1 MAKLVPIVASIRGA
15 VEAAMRDTARPVT
28 AIAAETGVRVTT
40 IRTWNKRFGWRPAAA
55 TASTAFTPARWKP
68 ARRAA
73 VARLYREDWIDIG
86 DLAQALGVARHRAEA
101 LFAQCGL
108 EGRRPGEVGRAL
120 GLDTDPRRMRAALRA
135 QIARQILH
143 FDAAL
148 NGAAGVPAFDS
159 ARVLR
164 DLGGLKRLLD
174 ETTDDGRGERDGS
187 ASGDGGGSSGDRFA
201 DDRPADDLPAL
212 RAEIARRAEA
222 LGGERADA
230 GPAGEPAAGPDP
242 GPGDGLAP
250 GGARR
255 PASALPGPGGLDHLG
270 GDRRARRGQDPDG
283 GGVGPRPG
291 AG

>member
-1 MAKLVPIVASIRGA
+1 MAKLVPIVASIRDA
-15 VEAAMRDTARPVT
+15 VATAMRDTQRPVT

-55 TASTAFTPARWKP
+55 TASTAFTPERWKP

-86 DLAQALGVARHRAEA
+86 DLAVALGVARHRAEA

-108 EGRRPGEVGRAL
+108 DGRRPGEVGRAL
-120 GLDTDPRRMRAALRA
+120 GLDADPRRMRAALRA

-148 NGAAGVPAFDS
+148 NGAAGAPAFDS

-174 ETTDDGRGERDGS
+174 ETTDDGRGGRDGWDS
-187 ASGDGGGSSGDRFA
+187 RSGDDDGSGQPA
-201 DDRPADDLPAL
+201 DDLPADDLPAL

-230 GPAGEPAAGPDP
+230 GPAGEPAALPDPDP
-242 GPGDGLAP
+242 GD
-250 GGARR
+250 
-255 PASALPGPGGLDHLG
+255 
-270 GDRRARRGQDPDG
+270 
-283 GGVGPRPG
+283 
-291 AG
+291 

>member
-1 MAKLVPIVASIRGA
+1 MTTLVPIVASIRGA
-15 VEAAMRDTARPVT
+15 VEAAMRETQRPVT
-28 AIAAETGVRVTT
+28 DIAAETGVRVTT
-40 IRTWNKRFGWRPAAA
+40 IRTWNKRYGWRPTAA
-55 TASTAFTPARWKP
+55 TASTAFTPERWKP

-86 DLAQALGVARHRAEA
+86 DLAVALGVARHRAEA

-120 GLDTDPRRMRAALRA
+120 GPDADPRRMRAALRA
-135 QIARQILH
+135 QIARQILY

-174 ETTDDGRGERDGS
+174 ETTEDGRGGRDGPGLDEPGGN
-187 ASGDGGGSSGDRFA
+187 GDA
-201 DDRPADDLPAL
+201 DDLPTDDLPAL

-230 GPAGEPAAGPDP
+230 GAAGGPAALPDP
-242 GPGDGLAP
+242 GPGD
-250 GGARR
+250 
-255 PASALPGPGGLDHLG
+255 
-270 GDRRARRGQDPDG
+270 
-283 GGVGPRPG
+283 
-291 AG
+291 

>member
-40 IRTWNKRFGWRPAAA
+40 IRTWNKRYGWRPAAE

-120 GLDTDPRRMRAALRA
+120 GRDTDPRRMRAALRA

-148 NGAAGVPAFDS
+148 NGAADGPAFDS

-174 ETTDDGRGERDGS
+174 ETTDDGRGGRDGS
-187 ASGDGGGSSGDRFA
+187 EPGDTDGPARDRATDALHADALHA
-201 DDRPADDLPAL
+201 DDCPADDLPTL

-230 GPAGEPAAGPDP
+230 GPAGGPAPCPDP
-242 GPGDGLAP
+242 GPGD
-250 GGARR
+250 
-255 PASALPGPGGLDHLG
+255 
-270 GDRRARRGQDPDG
+270 
-283 GGVGPRPG
+283 
-291 AG
+291 